1 MSTLTAPLSNI
12 YRPAQEMPKQEV
24 GNINPFGI
32 SSDPVLKKQY
42 EESIEAQRKVADALE
57 QRYANPNWGRISA
70 ALLKPQLGGFAASF
84 GSAQEELGNYQEA
97 ARAAQPT
104 VAQMRADVAKGLFTL
119 AQQNKAAQIAE
130 GAANR
135 GYINQSEAGLTEG
148 FTKGSAGVGKA
159 MTEQEVALVNMIAQK
174 LNTSGSLANTEFVI
188 GAPTFNRLL
197 PQVLERFPDL
207 RNKPEIQ
214 QYLNKNQPAGSS
226 STKTSS
232 APSAGNQA
240 ALAENERKTRALI
253 ERTKN
258 EITPADKAELDKL
271 NKERTALGGQP
282 IIAPRLNLN
291 AQTKPAEKV
300 GYYSETH
307 TRPNVERLSQ
317 IEREQRLG
325 EYNKTVENTRN
336 TYDSLMNNYMEVAS
350 EPNWSTLQSS
360 VEGSLNILKKNPDI
374 AKNVFNMIR
383 GDGELK
389 NQVMALLQSGVGIN
403 VGNFN
408 GALNIPVESMMRAGI
423 SPRDQAVAD
432 VLARNMLTI
441 GLARLQAQGVR
452 PEKGS
457 EAYANALTTKAN
469 LGETPISAF
478 KALKGEE
485 ITFNTIKGI
494 HDIVNK
500 EMKEKRYNPDSAT
513 PKADIFK
520 NSSAIKEK
528 EKEALERRTALN
540 QQFEDYISKN
550 KNRKKP

>member
-1 MSTLTAPLSNI
+1 MAISPLDI
-12 YRPAQEMPKQEV
+12 YRPTEEMPKQEI

-32 SSDPVLKKQY
+32 SKDPVLKKQY
-42 EESIEAQRKVADALE
+42 EESIEAQKRVADALE
-57 QRYANPNWGRISA
+57 ARYNNLPLGRISA

-84 GSAQEELGNYQEA
+84 GSAQEELGNFQEA
-97 ARAAQPT
+97 QRRSVPT
-104 VAQMRADVAKGLFTL
+104 VAQMRADVAKGMFTL
-119 AQQNKAAQIAE
+119 AQQNKAAQITEDAADKGYITLSQAGQAE
-130 GAANR
+130 G
-135 GYINQSEAGLTEG
+135 L
-148 FTKGSAGVGKA
+148 TKGSAGVGKA
-159 MTEQEVALVNMIAQK
+159 MTEQEAALVNMIAQK
-174 LNTSGSLANTEFVI
+174 LNTAGGLAKTEFDI

-207 RNKPEIQ
+207 RNKPEVQ

-226 STKTSS
+226 NTKPSS

-240 ALAENERKTRALI
+240 ALAENESKTRALI

-258 EITPADKAELDKL
+258 EITPADKVELDRL

-307 TRPNVERLSQ
+307 IRPNVERLSQ
-317 IEREQRLG
+317 IEREQRLS
-325 EYNKTVENTRN
+325 EYNKTVENTRD

-423 SPRDQAVAD
+423 PPRDQAVAD

-520 NSSAIKEK
+520 NSSAIKAK
-528 EKEALERRTALN
+528 EQEALERRTELN
-540 QQFEDYISKN
+540 KQFEDYISKN

>member
-1 MSTLTAPLSNI
+1 MSGEKSSLDI
-12 YRPAQEMPKQEV
+12 YRPSEEFPKQEV

-32 SSDPVLKKQY
+32 SNDPVLRKQY
-42 EESIEAQRKVADALE
+42 EESIEAQKKVADALE
-57 QRYANPNWGRISA
+57 ARYNNLPLGKISA

-84 GSAQEELGNYQEA
+84 GSAQDELGNFQEA
-97 ARAAQPT
+97 QRRSVPT

-130 GAANR
+130 NAANK
-135 GYINQSEAGLTEG
+135 GYVTTSQAGLAEG
-148 FTKGSAGVGKA
+148 LTRGSAGVAKA
-159 MTEQEVALVNMIAQK
+159 MTEQESALVNMIAQQ
-174 LNTSGSLANTEFVI
+174 LNTAGGLTKTEFEV
-188 GAPTFNRLL
+188 GSPTFNRLL

-214 QYLNKNQPAGSS
+214 QYLNKNQFAGSS
-226 STKTSS
+226 STKPSS

-240 ALAENERKTRALI
+240 ALLENEKKTRALI

-258 EITPADKAELDKL
+258 ESTPTDKAELDRL

-282 IIAPRLNLN
+282 ITAPRSNLN
-291 AQTKPAEKV
+291 AQTKPEEKV

-307 TRPNVERLSQ
+307 VRPNVERLSQ
-317 IEREQRLG
+317 IEREQRLS
-325 EYNKTVENTRN
+325 EYNKTTENTRN
-336 TYDSLMNNYMEVAS
+336 TYDALMNNYMEVAS
-350 EPNWSTLQSS
+350 EPNWSTLQSA
-360 VEGSLNILKKNPDI
+360 VDGSLNIMKKNPDI

-408 GALNIPVESMMRAGI
+408 GALNIPIESMTRAGI
-423 SPRDQAVAD
+423 APTDQAVAD

-478 KALKGEE
+478 KALKGEQ
-485 ITFNTIKGI
+485 ITFDTIKGI
-494 HDIVNK
+494 HDIVDK

-540 QQFEDYISKN
+540 KQFEDYVSKN